1 MENVNQVIADILSQD
16 DISGGFENPWANLGG
31 GGSAGAAGAAG
42 AADAAD
48 AAGAAAGISGGS
60 TDGAAA
66 GAATDMSGGKRK
78 LPAALREN
86 HKKVMMHY
94 HALVAKYGKGS
105 RRNGMNLMT
114 MAMKMTK
121 KKGSPKRSRRSRH

>member
-31 GGSAGAAGAAG
+31 GGSADAAG
-42 AADAAD
+42 AADAAT
-48 AAGAAAGISGGS
+48 GISGGS

-66 GAATDMSGGKRK
+66 EGMSGGKRK